1 MHIEYEDAYI
11 DTRYI
16 SMQYSFDSSVY
27 LNNINNEISHWYLGW
42 LNQKQ
47 KATQAE
53 RLVWYNATVAAG
65 SDCHGS
71 QSGYWLPDGIG
82 AVSWSCAMCPNTS

>member
-27 LNNINNEISHWYLGW
+27 LNNINNEIRML
-42 LNQKQ
+42 L
-47 KATQAE
+47 
-53 RLVWYNATVAAG
+53 RLVEPETESHTSREAG
-65 SDCHGS
+65 TMP
-71 QSGYWLPDGIG
+71 QWPLALIAM
-82 AVSWSCAMCPNTS
+82 AVGVVT